1 MRTLFCA
8 AVVLAACGTGSGPM
22 PPASTALDIDD
33 VSFLYPLPTQ
43 LSDKDKLLQFDSA
56 GAQGQLLPRAYFDQ
70 VLGAGDGGN
79 SDAIDETLTADAIYS
94 GMRVI
99 SARVDPAFPTDTM
112 NPPTL
117 RQQIRLVAQIVEE
130 QDGGVIGTRD
140 GTLHL
145 FYNMSQAQFA
155 EITEGLGKLKQIAGD
170 DTKGKPLDVHPT
182 MKQQG
187 LDGTYAAALSKLIT
201 DHCGEQN
208 LFRVAFMVAKQDGKS
223 WKFGAYLNKSGTMQE
238 DVIPRTGASQTDLKK
253 EQTQTENGTED
264 NRNTSFDPVA
274 VDSNNQPDDL
284 PTLLVNQD
292 LQLADDMTVSRA
304 VTEALHIENP
314 DKETPQTIDCASC
327 HAASRAL
334 TTAKTE
340 LQLNMTQYATD
351 AYAAPSRF
359 NTARVDGV
367 GQNPFAQ
374 RAFGY
379 FGNLT
384 AFSQRTINE
393 SAAIADKLSPK

>member
-1 MRTLFCA
+1 VA
-8 AVVLAACGTGSGPM
+8 ALVLAACGTGSGPT

-43 LSDKDKLLQFDSA
+43 LSDKDKLLTFESS
-56 GAQGQLLPRAYFDQ
+56 GAQGALLPRSYFDQ
-70 VLGAGDGGN
+70 VNGN
-79 SDAIDETLTADAIYS
+79 SDAIDETLSADDIYS
-94 GMRVI
+94 GMRII
-99 SARVDPAFPTDTM
+99 SARVDPAFPIDAM
-112 NPPTL
+112 DPPTL

-145 FYNMSQAQFA
+145 FYNMSAAQFA
-155 EITEGLGKLKQIAGD
+155 EITDGLSKLKQIAGN
-170 DTKGKPLDVHPT
+170 DTQGKPLDVHPT

-187 LDGTYAAALSKLIT
+187 LDGTYATALSKLIT
-201 DHCGEQN
+201 DHCGDQN

-223 WKFGAYLNKSGTMQE
+223 WKFGAYLNKGGTMQE
-238 DVIPRTGASQTDLKK
+238 DTIPRTGASAADLQK

-264 NRNTSFDPVA
+264 NRNTSFNPVA

-292 LQLADDMTVSRA
+292 LQLADDMTVGRA
-304 VTEALHIENP
+304 VTEALHIANP
-314 DKETPQTIDCASC
+314 DKSTPQTIDCASC
-327 HAASRAL
+327 HAADRAL

-340 LQLNMTQYATD
+340 LQLDMTPYAAD

-359 NTARVDGV
+359 NTARVDAV

-379 FGNLT
+379 FKNLT
-384 AFSQRTINE
+384 AFNQRTINE